1 VNDITRQYGASFAD
15 VYDDWYPE
23 PSPSSTA
30 QTVATLAA
38 LAGDGAVLELGVG
51 TGRLALPLA
60 ARGLNV
66 AGIDS
71 SPEMLQLLAAK
82 HPPTELTMLQG
93 DMARDL
99 PAGPF
104 SLVYIAFNTFFNLV
118 DEADQI
124 ECFRSVRNAMAP
136 DGVFAIEVFVPDDQD
151 DPGAPLSV
159 VVKETPPGRTVLMA
173 TSTDGQRVYGQHIE
187 IVPDQPVRFRPWT
200 LRWATIAQLDDMARS
215 VGLVPRHRWA
225 SWDTSRFD
233 DSSTTHVTV
242 YAAPTKAQPTD
253 RG

>member
-1 VNDITRQYGASFAD
+1 MSDITRQYGASFAD

-38 LAGDGAVLELGVG
+38 LAGSGPVLELGVG

-60 ARGLNV
+60 ARGLTV
-66 AGIDS
+66 TGIDS
-71 SPEMLQLLAAK
+71 SPEMLQLLTAK
-82 HPPTELTMLQG
+82 HPPAALTTVQG
-93 DMARDL
+93 DMAGDL
-99 PAGPF
+99 PPGPF
-104 SLVYIAFNTFFNLV
+104 ALVFIAFNTFFNLV
-118 DEADQI
+118 TEEDQI
-124 ECFRSVRNAMAP
+124 ACFRNVRKVLAL

-200 LRWATIAQLDDMARS
+200 LRWATIDQLDAMAHS
-215 VGLVPRHRWA
+215 VGLVPRNRWA

-233 DSSTTHVTV
+233 ESSTTHVSV
-242 YAAPTKAQPTD
+242 YAAPPLPTAH
-253 RG
+253 